1 MFTCIQVVQIGIL
14 PKGNACFDRF
24 DWCPSVHAL
33 DRAHHSGHICWYR
46 HSARRLALDL
56 VTLEAERR

>member
-1 MFTCIQVVQIGIL
+1 MLTCIQVLQIAIL
-14 PKGNACFDRF
+14 PNGNSYFDCF

-33 DRAHHSGHICWYR
+33 DGAHHSGHVGWQR

>member
-33 DRAHHSGHICWYR
+33 DRAHHSGHVGCAW
-46 HSARRLALDL
+46 RLAFDL
-56 VTLEAERR
+56 VPLEAERR